1 MLDQIAATL
10 SRKDGNKNSR
20 EGYKRSHRAT
30 MRARASG
37 IGLRALIWFGGNPV
51 DDQTYDVSKITAR
64 TPFDRR
70 RIRQAMG

>member
-10 SRKDGNKNSR
+10 SRKTGNKNSR

-37 IGLRALIWFGGNPV
+37 IGLGALIWFGGNPV
-51 DDQTYDVSKITAR
+51 DDQTYDVSKITAANA
-64 TPFDRR
+64 
-70 RIRQAMG
+70 IR